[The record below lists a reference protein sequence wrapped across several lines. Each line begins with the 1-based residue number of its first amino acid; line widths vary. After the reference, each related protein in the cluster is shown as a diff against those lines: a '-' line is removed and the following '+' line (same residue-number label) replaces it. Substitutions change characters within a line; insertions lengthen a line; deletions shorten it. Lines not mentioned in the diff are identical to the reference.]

1 MDGIPTPATRVR
13 RAKGASGRPRG
24 KSRKSGGSGRYR
36 LARRVLVRCA
46 AAVVFVAAFIL
57 DTGAVARLLWACLAG
72 QAGEPARLG
81 AGAVVLLLLGL
92 IAAVVYRPAPAPK
105 PRKRAARPAVRGAEP
120 PEAADEAPRAAPA
133 AGRRGGRRG
142 AQAAPDRGT

>member
-36 LARRVLVRCA
+36 LARRVLVMCA

-105 PRKRAARPAVRGAEP
+105 PRKRAARRTGKKPSSP
-120 PEAADEAPRAAPA
+120 
-133 AGRRGGRRG
+133 
-142 AQAAPDRGT
+142 